1 MVKQRRPLLLYVK
14 VQYDNVNPNQQNS
27 MVCKATTE
35 ADAILITTALNK
47 YSLAVNA
54 ERWYTTCK

>member
-1 MVKQRRPLLLYVK
+1 MEKNKRPLLLYVK
-14 VQYDNVNPNQQNS
+14 VQYDNVNPDTQEHI
-27 MVCKATTE
+27 MCKATTE